1 MRSYAIIPA
10 AGHSRRMGRHKLL
23 LPFEGATIL
32 ERVLS
37 RWTASPVSEVV
48 VVARRSDT
56 GVQQVC
62 RQLAVHT
69 VTPAEDPGE
78 MKISIQ
84 CGLRFIEQHFAPQ
97 ETDVWLTAPA
107 DSPRLSPQVVAA
119 LLATRDHSKPA
130 IVVPTHGGRRG
141 HPVMFPW
148 SSAREVFG
156 LGPEQ
161 GVNALLEL
169 HPPFELPI
177 EDSAILDD
185 LDTPDDYQQL
195 LQAEGAD
202 QLRPGVEEGGVED
215 GGE

>member
-1 MRSYAIIPA
+1 
-10 AGHSRRMGRHKLL
+10 
-23 LPFEGATIL
+23 
-32 ERVLS
+32 
-37 RWTASPVSEVV
+37 
-48 VVARRSDT
+48 
-56 GVQQVC
+56 
-62 RQLAVHT
+62 
-69 VTPAEDPGE
+69 
-78 MKISIQ
+78 
-84 CGLRFIEQHFAPQ
+84 
-97 ETDVWLTAPA
+97 
-107 DSPRLSPQVVAA
+107 
-119 LLATRDHSKPA
+119 
-130 IVVPTHGGRRG
+130 
-141 HPVMFPW
+141 MFPW